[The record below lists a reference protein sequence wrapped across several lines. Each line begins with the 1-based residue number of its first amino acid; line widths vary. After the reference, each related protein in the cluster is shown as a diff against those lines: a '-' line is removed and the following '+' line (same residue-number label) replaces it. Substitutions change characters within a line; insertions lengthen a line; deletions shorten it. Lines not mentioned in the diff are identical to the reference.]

1 MKETSETAV
10 TPEKESDGAAH
21 VDSDTSDEAAFSL
34 ENAAGSDL
42 VGRYQPKFL
51 ARGGDQL
58 VYEIPD
64 HPDVVAKAAYPLMR
78 LVQEKTAA
86 TGGKLSPEGA
96 VALNEHLQD
105 RRRRFSRMRSTF
117 GEEHVLAQKQYL
129 MQVPVTPEL
138 VDRLHGGKPP
148 AGAKDMKEVWTI
160 VAIQPKA
167 EEFSDVESL
176 SITSGYLENQPI
188 DPERYRRMTEA
199 LASEGG
205 DAEFTWE
212 EFLAAHPWEKELF
225 ATLERE
231 PDMAAAVG
239 DFVGKAVK
247 YVEETGETL
256 DLAGAGNVALSKRN
270 GKWDYRLI
278 DALYPGFSRS
288 KGIFT
293 SAKEAIAKAAAG
305 ETIDEGEKSRIKNA
319 LNFTRTIN
327 ALARKLGREEKLV
340 LIPEEAM
347 KKIDFQRLLERG
359 NGD

>member
-1 MKETSETAV
+1 MKESGEIKNTEPTEPSIDEEAAKPDSE
-10 TPEKESDGAAH
+10 
-21 VDSDTSDEAAFSL
+21 AFSL
-34 ENAAGSDL
+34 ENAAGGDL
-42 VGRYQPKFL
+42 VAKYQPKFL

-64 HPDVVAKAAYPLMR
+64 HPDIVAKAAYPLMK

-105 RRRRFSRMRSTF
+105 RRRRFSRMQTVF
-117 GEEHVLAQKQYL
+117 GGEHVLAQKQYL

-148 AGAKDMKEVWTI
+148 AGAKDMKEVWT
-160 VAIQPKA
+160 VVTIQPKA
-167 EEFSDVESL
+167 EEFTDPESL

-188 DPERYRRMTEA
+188 DPEPYRRMTEA
-199 LASEGG
+199 LASEG
-205 DAEFTWE
+205 DAADFTWE
-212 EFLAAHPWEKELF
+212 EFLSAHPWEKELF
-225 ATLERE
+225 KTLDRE
-231 PDMAAAVG
+231 PDMAEAVG

-256 DLAGAGNVALSKRN
+256 DLAGYGNVALSKRS
-270 GKWDYRLI
+270 GKWDYRLV
-278 DALYPGFSRS
+278 DALYPGFSRPE
-288 KGIFT
+288 GVFR
-293 SAKEAIAKAAAG
+293 SAKGAIAKAAAG
-305 ETIDEGEKSRIKNA
+305 EAIDEGERSHILNA

-327 ALARKLGREEKLV
+327 ALARKLGRAEKLV
-340 LIPEEAM
+340 LIPEETM

-359 NGD
+359 KGD

>member
-1 MKETSETAV
+1 MKKTPESQNA
-10 TPEKESDGAAH
+10 PEKEPDIEVEDAKP
-21 VDSDTSDEAAFSL
+21 DEEVFSL

-42 VGRYQPKFL
+42 VAKYQPKFL

-58 VYEIPD
+58 VYGIPD

-86 TGGKLSPEGA
+86 AGGKLSPEGA
-96 VALNEHLQD
+96 VVLNEHLQD
-105 RRRRFSRMRSTF
+105 RRRRFSRLRSAF
-117 GEEHVLAQKQYL
+117 GDDHVLAQKQYL

-138 VDRLHGGKPP
+138 VDRLHDGKPP
-148 AGAKDMKEVWTI
+148 AGAEEMKEVWTV

-167 EEFSDVESL
+167 EEFSDPEML

-188 DPERYRRMTEA
+188 DPEPYRRMTAA
-199 LASEGG
+199 LASEGAG
-205 DAEFTWE
+205 ADFTWE
-212 EFLAAHPWEKELF
+212 EFLSAHPWEKELF
-225 ATLERE
+225 ETLERE

-256 DLAGAGNVALSKRN
+256 DLAGDGNVALSKRS

-278 DALYPGFSRS
+278 DALYPGFSRP
-288 KGIFT
+288 KGIFK
-293 SAKEAIAKAAAG
+293 SAKEAIVKAAAG
-305 ETIDEGEKSRIKNA
+305 ETINEGERSHILNA

-340 LIPEEAM
+340 LVPEEAM

-359 NGD
+359 KGD